1 MERQELSPAFPSY
14 IHINRT
20 TDHIFQFSSL
30 SCTNGI
36 PTTGELIQPGQ
47 DILLHENHY
56 IRVHFFDICRI
67 RQGPPV
73 IPHIPLRDP
82 SYAGPDLALVFFK
95 IGTEILHV
103 FLEIQTDIDGKSA
116 LSIPIEHGFLEI
128 DDLTGSIR
136 KKLPKI
142 ASVLLKTF
150 LLQEFPLQSAEQI
163 LKFLL

>member
-1 MERQELSPAFPSY
+1 M
-14 IHINRT
+14 
-20 TDHIFQFSSL
+20 FQFSGL

-36 PTTGELIQPGQ
+36 LTAGELIQPGQ
-47 DILLHENHY
+47 DILQHQNQQLC
-56 IRVHFFDICRI
+56 IQLFRFRSF
-67 RQGPPV
+67 RQDPPV
-73 IPHIPLRDP
+73 ISHIPFGDTGYTGL
-82 SYAGPDLALVFFK
+82 DLALVFFK

-128 DDLTGSIR
+128 DDLAGSIR

-150 LLQEFPLQSAEQI
+150 LLQELPLQSAEQI